1 MAARYNHSKGFASLG
16 TTMVEPGIII
26 AVVFL
31 NLDVSVLRKHV
42 NVVQTVNVA
51 IIAHVEAIAVA
62 VKLFINLHFF

>member
-1 MAARYNHSKGFASLG
+1 MRSVNVKVAHARRKG
-16 TTMVEPGIII
+16 I

-62 VKLFINLHFF
+62 VKLFINLHFRSNLD

>member
-1 MAARYNHSKGFASLG
+1 MRSVNVKVAHARRKG
-16 TTMVEPGIII
+16 I

>member
-1 MAARYNHSKGFASLG
+1 MRSVNVKVAHARRKG
-16 TTMVEPGIII
+16 I
-26 AVVFL
+26 AGVFL

>member
-1 MAARYNHSKGFASLG
+1 MRSVNVKVAHARRKG
-16 TTMVEPGIII
+16 I

-62 VKLFINLHFF
+62 VKLFINLHFFQNAINFI